1 MSWKIKIKNPDGSK
15 HAFADNVTLTTPGV
29 GNSANIPSRSYSCG
43 HNHALTGTQVSTTKM
58 DGTGVNPW
66 PDPTTPPEPAKRP
79 TGGVGPSWEATTG
92 GPVPKP

>member
-1 MSWKIKIKNPDGSK
+1 MSWHIKIKNPDGTK
-15 HAFADNVTLTTPGV
+15 HAFADATITAPGV
-29 GNSANIPSRSYSCG
+29 DHSLTIPSQAYSCG
-43 HNHALTGTQVSTTKM
+43 HNHALTGKQVTTTKM

-66 PDPTTPPEPAKRP
+66 PDPTGTPPEQVKRP

>member
-1 MSWKIKIKNPDGSK
+1 MSWNIKIKNPDGSK
-15 HAFADNVTLTTPGV
+15 HAFGSTTINGPGV
-29 GNSANIPSRSYSCG
+29 DQSVTIPSQEYSCG
-43 HNHALTGTQVSTTKM
+43 HNHTLTGKQASLTKM

-66 PDPTTPPEPAKRP
+66 PDPTTPPAPAKRP